1 MRLIL
6 IITII
11 NLYSYANDIS
21 TIRELYVDAYKSD
34 LNCNKLG
41 EILDTM
47 KKNSSTLI
55 KGYEGCFYFF
65 KCKFESSPISKLIYF
80 KKGKKLLEN
89 AIALDPYSVEL
100 KFLRYNI
107 QTNLPKFLSYHN
119 KIEED
124 YNFINQNIKKISDK
138 KAKWFIINSLKSINR

>member
-1 MRLIL
+1 MRLIF

-21 TIRELYVDAYKSD
+21 TIRELYLEAYTSD
-34 LNCNKLG
+34 FKCNKLG
-41 EILDTM
+41 ETLNTM
-47 KKNSSTLI
+47 KKNTSTLI

-89 AIALDPYSVEL
+89 AIALEPNSVEL

-119 KIEED
+119 KIEQD
-124 YNFINQNIKKISDK
+124 YNFINQNIKKMSDK
-138 KAKWFIINSLKSINR
+138 QAQWFIINSLKSISR

>member
-1 MRLIL
+1 MRLIF

-21 TIRELYVDAYKSD
+21 TIRELYLEAYTSD
-34 LNCNKLG
+34 FKCNKLG
-41 EILDTM
+41 ETLNTM
-47 KKNSSTLI
+47 KKNTSILI

-89 AIALDPYSVEL
+89 AIKMNPNSVEL
-100 KFLRYNI
+100 KFLRYSI
-107 QTNLPKFLSYHN
+107 QRNLPKFLSYHN
-119 KIEED
+119 NIELD
-124 YNFINQNIKKISDK
+124 YNFVCQNIKNMSDK
-138 KAKWFIINSLKSINR
+138 QAQRFITNCLKSISQ

>member
-41 EILDTM
+41 ETLDTM

-65 KCKFESSPISKLIYF
+65 KCKFESNPISKLIYF
-80 KKGKKLLEN
+80 KKGKKILEN
-89 AIALDPYSVEL
+89 AITLDPNSVEL

-107 QTNLPKFLSYHN
+107 QSNLPKFLSYHN

-124 YNFINQNIKKISDK
+124 YNFINQNIKKMSDK
-138 KAKWFIINSLKSINR
+138 KAKWFIINSLKSINQ